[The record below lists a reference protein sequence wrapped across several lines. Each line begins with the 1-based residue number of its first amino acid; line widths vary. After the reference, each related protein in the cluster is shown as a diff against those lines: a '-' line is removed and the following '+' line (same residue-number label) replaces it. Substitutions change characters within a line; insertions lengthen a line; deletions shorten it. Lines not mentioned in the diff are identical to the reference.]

1 MFPTI
6 KTGEGGSPL
15 SGGMETLQ
23 QFHQQTIS
31 ESIQFPAFY
40 YGEMQSR
47 KSEMNYLKNEII
59 RGRAAEPYLR
69 DRYSALRVF

>member
-59 RGRAAEPYLR
+59 IEAGRQIRTCGIDIL
-69 DRYSALRVF
+69 L